1 MCACRK
7 GAPQTSNSRAR
18 VQNNFARI
26 NLPLAHTHKYYIKR
40 THSKTATKECCNSG
54 RLRVYCREKTAQWS
68 VLQVVH
74 LKVSTLISG
83 LYLTSFGY
91 IDLTSISY
99 ICYIVDLY
107 VYTFIFSKSETVKLL
122 MTLRRIPLYDASL
135 YGFVVIFVEPCISVV
150 FEFKSLVHTIITKVL
165 FTY

>member
-1 MCACRK
+1 MRAGKVPLRL
-7 GAPQTSNSRAR
+7 ATLAR
-18 VQNNFARI
+18 VFKTI
-26 NLPLAHTHKYYIKR
+26 SHVSIYHSHTHTNTISNVHTRKPQRKSVVTPDDYVCIAAKKR
-40 THSKTATKECCNSG
+40 HNGAYCN
-54 RLRVYCREKTAQWS
+54 
-68 VLQVVH
+68 VVH